1 MRQKTITKMYIRRR
15 RLGMTQSDL
24 GSTIGV
30 TQPRISLWE
39 TRLAD
44 LPPARRSQ
52 IAEALGVDAET
63 LLDDA

>member
-1 MRQKTITKMYIRRR
+1 
-15 RLGMTQSDL
+15 MTQSDL